1 MESQRRAVVL
11 DGSNIV
17 ARGEEHDNDG
27 RILLSA
33 IEFYESLG
41 YTVIPV
47 MAGGTLG
54 YMKKNKH
61 PGVKTLVTM
70 ARNKE
75 IRTFSDGDDEGFIQI
90 ALRRDGWIVTYDT
103 FSHGKKDK
111 DGNAIP
117 SEREKYPDWDWDDID
132 ERTRGTEKISDGRV
146 FSQKHW
152 KVDGTDFHDPSMP
165 KAPKQLLPDEYA
177 EFRRDLQEVRRRTS
191 RITTFLEEAE
201 PGELTKL
208 MLSKV
213 SRIHSEFA
221 KVMKMIPAS
230 QLPDDAAVDKL
241 LVAEC
246 KQLIKL
252 FNDTDEEANLT
263 LSGNRGELRARIK
276 EYAVKARGQRRQ
288 AEAEMESHLKTKQKE
303 REAAEEADMTL
314 NKYRISLRRKEKKK
328 EKAEDREKAKEA
340 KRKILEGK
348 SADEISG
355 IVISAFKEILGDE
368 FKGDLSVSLDIEN
381 LEINCEIPS
390 RLSKKRKRILI
401 GKGASTIQQVVKQTS
416 EKLGIDWIRINIVKL
431 KPQ

>member
-17 ARGEEHDNDG
+17 ASGEEHDNDG

-111 DGNAIP
+111 EGNKIP

-132 ERTRGTEKISDGRV
+132 ERTRGTEKLSDGRV
-146 FSQKHW
+146 FSHKHW

-213 SRIHSEFA
+213 SGIHSEFA

-288 AEAEMESHLKTKQKE
+288 AEAERESHLKAK
-303 REAAEEADMTL
+303 REKSEAKNQRWHD
-314 NKYRISLRRKEKKK
+314 REK
-328 EKAEDREKAKEA
+328 EKAENREAKEA
-340 KRKILEGK
+340 KRKILKEK
-348 SADEISG
+348 SADEISS

-390 RLSKKRKRILI
+390 SLSKKRKRILI
-401 GKGASTIQQVVKQTS
+401 GKGASTIKQVVMQTS
-416 EKLGIDWIRINIVKL
+416 EKLGINWIRINIVKL
-431 KPQ
+431 KPL